1 MWTCQLSQH
10 ADPPL
15 QKLFVKT
22 WENWENLQLNFVITV
37 FTFFIFTGPRVNPW
51 TTIRRR
57 LSKGTIKFVPSEDG
71 TSDTDSKD
79 IELKESFLKSDSL
92 PRKLESN
99 VTTIERGSPT
109 SDSMNSNSI
118 EVEALNFNFNRR
130 RATSCVEIYPRM
142 VENLCKESKS
152 QEKADSLDNFLS
164 KLTSR
169 KQYETPATYI
179 NGKQPSMTSLQSF
192 AKPTVSPRIQ
202 DISQDIRPKKTE
214 KFAQVWNK
222 TIPYIQ
228 IEI

>member
-1 MWTCQLSQH
+1 MR
-10 ADPPL
+10 
-15 QKLFVKT
+15 KLREFTIKFRNYCFYFV
-22 WENWENLQLNFVITV
+22 F
-37 FTFFIFTGPRVNPW
+37 FTGPRVNPW

-57 LSKGTIKFVPSEDG
+57 LSIGTITFAPSEDG
-71 TSDTDSKD
+71 SDTDSKD
-79 IELKESFLKSDSL
+79 IELKESLLKSDSL

-109 SDSMNSNSI
+109 SDSMNSTSI

-152 QEKADSLDNFLS
+152 QEKADSLDNFLG

-169 KQYETPATYI
+169 KQYETPVSYI
-179 NGKQPSMTSLQSF
+179 NGKQPSITSLQSF
-192 AKPTVSPRIQ
+192 PKPTVTPRMQ

-222 TIPYIQ
+222 TKPCIQ
-228 IEI
+228 IEV